1 MFQLSVETSLI
12 SKISSPTAVG
22 EKAHKPFI
30 SCITLNSHF
39 VYVAFGL
46 LVRTLA
52 TVPIDG
58 IKIYNTQ

>member
-30 SCITLNSHF
+30 SCITLNNHF